1 MSGRFRHRIE
11 RAARDLNPYLVLLV
25 IGLTLLNVIG
35 LALRLPHVTLARG
48 VSAGTCAPAHAA
60 GDLVSGSD
68 AALRAGS

>member
-1 MSGRFRHRIE
+1 MSAPFRRRIE

-35 LALRLPHVTLARG
+35 LALRVPHLTLTRG
-48 VSAGTCAPAHAA
+48 MPAGACGPPGPA
-60 GDLVSGSD
+60 GDIVSGSD